1 MARPLDRCLDSDDEV
16 NDVTSFLK
24 ESSGNIM
31 RTPKPLSKTPGR
43 MLIPK
48 STVKPSTRKIRRL
61 RDVSSGMG
69 ANPLFQKWD
78 GDLDE
83 SPRKSPTKARQSMR
97 KIQSSFE
104 ESDLENVL
112 APSTVLRTRTKR
124 PKAEKPKEES
134 DDSDIFG
141 GNGTPQIKV
150 GGVALDVSSDDITV
164 EEASNAEQTDA
175 SRSALTESEAE
186 VETQDEQSPQTSS
199 SLQQTVPASPS
210 PGEKLQSMKEE
221 TDSELM
227 EESATSAADETSE
240 YTNNTYSDFDSFES
254 SGSVGNRTAAKLLF
268 QKRPNLSAPK
278 ASSSQPDET
287 VLSDVKNM
295 TIVEEWEEDS
305 ETADLIQNMLDLQL
319 QDAMVGA
326 PAPVPAASQ
335 EPPRPATPTM
345 PEAAQEPEVEQA
357 PSPSK
362 QVRIPKTPHRQST
375 DAFWSQE
382 VTNDWNDKHSPT
394 KLILPAAKK
403 SPTKLSPTKEA
414 RKSFDATKQQVAEEF
429 LAQLD
434 QQITEGQIAALAE
447 STGGVKLNWT
457 KSLNTTAGRANW
469 KRETIRTKSADGTET
484 DVKHKHHVSID
495 LAEKVIDDEARLL
508 NVMAHEFC
516 HLANFMVSGIT
527 NNPHGKEFKSWA
539 AKCSRAFGD
548 RGIKVTTKHTY
559 EIDFKYVWECI
570 GCGHEHKRHSRSID
584 PARHRC
590 GKCKEELKQTR
601 PVPRASAG
609 KTAYQLFV
617 KEQMKI
623 VREENPGKSQKD
635 VMRLIGEKWKAR
647 NAAPKESE
655 REESPSTEDVAAKM
669 VDLTMLDDA

>member
-1 MARPLDRCLDSDDEV
+1 MARPMDRCLDSDEDV
-16 NDVTSFLK
+16 NDVTLFLK

-61 RDVSSGMG
+61 RDVSSQMG

-78 GDLDE
+78 GDLEE

-97 KIQSSFE
+97 KMQSSFE

-112 APSTVLRTRTKR
+112 APSTVLRARSKR
-124 PKAEKPKEES
+124 PKAEKAKEDSDES
-134 DDSDIFG
+134 DLFG

-150 GGVALDVSSDDITV
+150 GGVTLDVSTDDLTV
-164 EEASNAEQTDA
+164 DEMSNAEQTDA
-175 SRSALTESEAE
+175 SKSALTESEAE
-186 VETQDEQSPQTSS
+186 TQDEQSPRPSS
-199 SLQQTVPASPS
+199 SLQLSLPASPS
-210 PGEKLQSMKEE
+210 PGEKLEVMKEE

-227 EESATSAADETSE
+227 EESATSAAGDETSE

-254 SGSVGNRTAAKLLF
+254 GGSVGNRTAAKLLF
-268 QKRPNLSAPK
+268 QKRPDLSAPK
-278 ASSSQPDET
+278 TNSSQSDET
-287 VLSDVKNM
+287 VLSEVKNM
-295 TIVEEWEEDS
+295 TIVEEWDEES

-319 QDAMVGA
+319 RDSMIVAPG
-326 PAPVPAASQ
+326 PAPSQ
-335 EPPRPATPTM
+335 EPARPATPPLSKPT
-345 PEAAQEPEVEQA
+345 EEPAVKDV

-362 QVRIPKTPHRQST
+362 QIRIPNTPHRQST

-394 KLILPAAKK
+394 KLILPNVKK
-403 SPTKLSPTKEA
+403 SPSKSSPSKEA
-414 RKSFDATKQQVAEEF
+414 RKVFDATKQQIAQDF
-429 LAQLD
+429 LTQLD
-434 QQITEGQIAALAE
+434 EQITEGQIASLAE
-447 STGGVKLNWT
+447 STGGVQLNWT

-469 KRETIRTKSADGTET
+469 KRETIRTKLTDGTET
-484 DVKHKHHVSID
+484 DVRYKHHASID

-508 NVMAHEFC
+508 NVIAHEFC

-527 NNPHGKEFKSWA
+527 NNPHGKEFKGWA
-539 AKCSRAFGD
+539 AKCSRAFAD
-548 RGIKVTTKHTY
+548 RGIKVTTKHAY
-559 EIDFKYVWECI
+559 EIDFKYIWECV

-590 GKCKEELKQTR
+590 GKCKDELKQTR
-601 PVPRASAG
+601 PVPRATAG
-609 KTAYQLFV
+609 KTTYQLFV

-623 VREENPGKSQKD
+623 VREENPGKNQKE
-635 VMRLIGEKWKAR
+635 VMKLLGEKWKAR
-647 NAAPKESE
+647 NAAAKEAEAEKKTSALA
-655 REESPSTEDVAAKM
+655 EEVAEKI
-669 VDLTMLDDA
+669 VDLTMADDA

>member
-1 MARPLDRCLDSDDEV
+1 MDRCFDSDEDI

-31 RTPKPLSKTPGR
+31 RTPKPMSKTPGR

-61 RDVSSGMG
+61 RDVSSQMG

-78 GDLDE
+78 GDLEE

-97 KIQSSFE
+97 KVQSSFE

-112 APSTVLRTRTKR
+112 APSTVLRARSKR
-124 PKAEKPKEES
+124 PKAEKAKEDS

-150 GGVALDVSSDDITV
+150 GGVTLDVTTDDLTA
-164 EEASNAEQTDA
+164 EETSNAEQTDA
-175 SRSALTESEAE
+175 SKSGITESEAE
-186 VETQDEQSPQTSS
+186 ADTQDEQSPRPSS
-199 SLQQTVPASPS
+199 SFEEALPVSPS
-210 PGEKLQSMKEE
+210 PGERLAAMKEE

-227 EESATSAADETSE
+227 EESATSAAGDETSE

-254 SGSVGNRTAAKLLF
+254 GGSVGNRTAAKLLF
-268 QKRPNLSAPK
+268 QKRLDLSAPK
-278 ASSSQPDET
+278 ANSSQPDET
-287 VLSDVKNM
+287 VLSEVKNM
-295 TIVEEWEEDS
+295 TIVEEWEEES

-319 QDAMVGA
+319 RDSMIAA
-326 PAPVPAASQ
+326 PAIAFPEVA
-335 EPPRPATPTM
+335 RPATPTL
-345 PEAAQEPEVEQA
+345 PETPEEPAVEEV

-362 QVRIPKTPHRQST
+362 QIRIPKTPHRQST

-394 KLILPAAKK
+394 KLILPAVKK
-403 SPTKLSPTKEA
+403 SPSKSSPSKEA
-414 RKSFDATKQQVAEEF
+414 RKNFDATKQQMAQEF
-429 LAQLD
+429 LTQLD
-434 QQITEGQIAALAE
+434 QQITEGQIATLAE

-469 KRETIRTKSADGTET
+469 KRETIRTKQSDGIET
-484 DVKHKHHVSID
+484 DVRYKHHASID

-508 NVMAHEFC
+508 NVIAHEFC

-559 EIDFKYVWECI
+559 EIDFKYIWECV

-601 PVPRASAG
+601 PVPRATGG

-617 KEQMKI
+617 KEQMKV
-623 VREENPGKSQKD
+623 VRDENPGKNQKE
-635 VMRLIGEKWKAR
+635 VMKLIGEKWKAR
-647 NAAPKESE
+647 NAAAKKGEEEKKKETST
-655 REESPSTEDVAAKM
+655 STEDVAEKM
-669 VDLTMLDDA
+669 VDLTMADDA